1 MPEQNKADEL
11 PVPAAGG
18 DTQEDKIA
26 ASEPPTRDRIDKI
39 RELVDLEASDEK
51 RYDPKLFLSF
61 ARSRTL
67 ILLSAIHAAG
77 WTMQSASRTRRLSIS
92 TAA

>member
-1 MPEQNKADEL
+1 MPEQNKVDEL

-51 RYDPKLFLSF
+51 RYDPKLF
-61 ARSRTL
+61 
-67 ILLSAIHAAG
+67 
-77 WTMQSASRTRRLSIS
+77 
-92 TAA
+92 